1 MNECYQKGKRNN
13 IKRQKSSFL
22 DLYHMCLDHPMV
34 KTHVIRLRGVEGRN
48 VPDQIAFSCA
58 FHSFLV
64 EVQLLSTC
72 MRRMRNNNLEIRI
85 AGSSCRRQLG
95 NNI

>member
-1 MNECYQKGKRNN
+1 M
-13 IKRQKSSFL
+13 
-22 DLYHMCLDHPMV
+22 
-34 KTHVIRLRGVEGRN
+34 IRLRGVEGRN
-48 VPDQIAFSCA
+48 VPDQTAFSCA

-64 EVQLLSTC
+64 EVQTNVGYILSTC

-95 NNI
+95 NKI